1 MRIATE
7 LHKNL
12 IESIVDGE
20 GFRLTIFTQGCKHY
34 CKGCHNK
41 TTWDVNGGIDYPVEE
56 IANHILSKYQKHKKR
71 YAGLTISGGDPL
83 LQREELKELLNI
95 LKTTE
100 PDMNIW
106 IYTGYESN
114 EVLTDFKDLIE
125 YVDVFVTGKFIE
137 EKLDYE
143 CKFRGSSNQ
152 ELLRTTDLKGVV

>member
-1 MRIATE
+1 MRLATE

-20 GFRLTIFTQGCKHY
+20 GFRLVIFTQGCKHY

-41 TTWDVNGGIDYPVEE
+41 TTWNTNGGIEYSVEE
-56 IANHILSKYQKHKKR
+56 ISRHILNKYQKHKNR

-83 LQREELKELLNI
+83 LQKDELEKLLKLLRKE
-95 LKTTE
+95 E

-106 IYTGYESN
+106 IYTGYETE
-114 EVLTDFKDLIE
+114 EVLNNFKEIVL
-125 YVDVFVTGKFIE
+125 YTDVFVTGKFVL

-152 ELLRTTDLKGVV
+152 EILRIL